1 MPALVKSTQ
10 QQHLPQHLD
19 TCLPFFCCYAQHP
32 STFSSMSLCYLDEL
46 KQECIT
52 SNPNIKSEI
61 TKLNHYIH
69 PHPPSQRHKHWVN
82 KSTASWV
89 DHGKAQWG
97 CVTFDKL
104 IMLHHVVCNCNRL
117 ASNDLH
123 YLGVK
128 ANMILPS
135 VGAPCPA
142 VCLYQVIRLL
152 GPQGGPHI
160 IVHYTQ
166 PHLLVLAAC
175 KM

>member
-1 MPALVKSTQ
+1 MSVCALILKSTQ

-19 TCLPFFCCYAQHP
+19 ACLPFFCRYTQRP
-32 STFSSMSLCYLDEL
+32 STFSSMSLCYLDEVRQDCHHS
-46 KQECIT
+46 QEV
-52 SNPNIKSEI
+52 S
-61 TKLNHYIH
+61 
-69 PHPPSQRHKHWVN
+69 
-82 KSTASWV
+82 
-89 DHGKAQWG
+89 QWG

-104 IMLHHVVCNCNRL
+104 IMLHHVVCNSNRL

-152 GPQGGPHI
+152 GPQEGASHNSALYP
-160 IVHYTQ
+160 VPPLSLSSAQ
-166 PHLLVLAAC
+166 DVRQ
-175 KM
+175 